1 MYAIC
6 VDLLITGHRW
16 GELLIWHNPICLIN
30 DSIMPV
36 CTRLHW
42 HAQTVRSLSV
52 SRDSTYVYSGGD
64 EGVLVIWRVSN
75 GEKTYLPRLGSAIT
89 SIASRLV
96 FRYCSSTIRL
106 VILVIYVSIYICYI
120 AMKAY

>member
-1 MYAIC
+1 MFAYDVC

-30 DSIMPV
+30 DSIKPV

-52 SRDSTYVYSGGD
+52 SLDSTYVYSGGD

-89 SIASRLV
+89 SIASRL
-96 FRYCSSTIRL
+96 S
-106 VILVIYVSIYICYI
+106 
-120 AMKAY
+120 